1 MCDHISFISS
11 SGVFVAVNLIRNSQ
25 VTVEHNS
32 TWALNL
38 LGCSVYLHWFKHL
51 NLGSELLR
59 LNDGVP
65 GPEEQKKLS
74 TLRNIGTEIYNLP

>member
-11 SGVFVAVNLIRNSQ
+11 SCVFVAEEQQHSQ

-38 LGCSVYLHWFKHL
+38 LGCSVYLHRF
-51 NLGSELLR
+51 
-59 LNDGVP
+59 
-65 GPEEQKKLS
+65 KKL
-74 TLRNIGTEIYNLP
+74 TWGLKFYA